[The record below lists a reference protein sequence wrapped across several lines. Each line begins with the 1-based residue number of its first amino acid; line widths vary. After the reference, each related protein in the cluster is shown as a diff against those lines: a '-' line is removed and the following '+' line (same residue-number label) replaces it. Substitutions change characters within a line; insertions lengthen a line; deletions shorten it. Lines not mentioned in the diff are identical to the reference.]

1 MLSIMYSAAAM
12 WAALYSANASS
23 SLQKSKSVSFTTSHQ
38 RCHLGTC
45 LVLTT
50 MTGKA
55 SVGPPSPAAPARQSQ
70 QPDSRLHI
78 GDCIVV
84 QNSHWTA
91 LFPNK
96 CHTLN
101 QVCT

>member
-1 MLSIMYSAAAM
+1 MYSAAAM

-23 SLQKSKSVSFTTSHQ
+23 WLQKSKSVFFTASQQ

-55 SVGPPSPAAPARQSQ
+55 SVGPPCLAAPARQIQ

-78 GDCIVV
+78 GDY
-84 QNSHWTA
+84 
-91 LFPNK
+91 
-96 CHTLN
+96 
-101 QVCT
+101 